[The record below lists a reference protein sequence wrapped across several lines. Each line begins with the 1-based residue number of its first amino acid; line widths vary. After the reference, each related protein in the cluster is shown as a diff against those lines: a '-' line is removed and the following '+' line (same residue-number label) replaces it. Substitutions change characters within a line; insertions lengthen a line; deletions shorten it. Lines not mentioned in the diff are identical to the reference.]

1 MYRGYLITLQ
11 FVPNEGISMIS
22 MAALRPALNA
32 VIPHL
37 PKAAGAALTRMLP
50 FLPLALE
57 IATVLFKHREKI
69 GTVTSKLAGHIST
82 GIKQGTAGVVKTV
95 PFLPKRVGE
104 KLRHCLQYLPLALE
118 IAKASYRKKG
128 RRLNKLT
135 SEFPNEVKQKVSR
148 TLNKY
153 QCPCCTSL
161 FRRLQR

>member
-1 MYRGYLITLQ
+1 
-11 FVPNEGISMIS
+11 MIS
-22 MAALRPALNA
+22 MTALRPALNA

-57 IATVLFKHREKI
+57 LATVLFKHRQKI
-69 GTVTSKLAGHIST
+69 GKVAIKFAVHTSIE
-82 GIKQGTAGVVKTV
+82 IKKGTAGVVKTV
-95 PFLPKRVGE
+95 PYLPKKMGK
-104 KLRHCLQYLPLALE
+104 KLQHCLQFLPLALE

-153 QCPCCTSL
+153 QCSCCTNL
-161 FRRLQR
+161 FRRFQR